1 MRCELRCTRRKVRA
15 QTHRQAS
22 VQANVVASVVA
33 SVHVVTRNAGSQRGL
48 TLVELLVAIGVLAF
62 VAVLGWRGLDSITR
76 ARASLNAELEQTRGL
91 QLAFAQLQAD
101 SANAV
106 DATLLDGR
114 SPLAVNVDRI
124 TIARR
129 IQPDAQPGM
138 LQLVTWRLR
147 DGVLTREESPPT
159 RDLTQLDQYWR
170 FAAAGGAR
178 PVALRRGLRAMDL
191 RVWTDDGR
199 GWRSWTQMQA
209 QAQAQPAA
217 APLASRGSLM
227 NPGAGTTAM
236 QTTWS
241 GLEVSLYIEGYA
253 SSMSKVF
260 MLGAT

>member
-1 MRCELRCTRRKVRA
+1 MRCDFRAARR
-15 QTHRQAS
+15 
-22 VQANVVASVVA
+22 
-33 SVHVVTRNAGSQRGL
+33 QRGL

-76 ARASLNAELEQTRGL
+76 ARAALNAELEQTRGL

-101 SANAV
+101 CANAV
-106 DATLLDGR
+106 DATMLDGR
-114 SPLAVNVDRI
+114 SPLAVNADRV

-147 DGVLTREESPPT
+147 GGVLTREESPST
-159 RDLTQLDQYWR
+159 RDLTQLDQYWS
-170 FAAAGGAR
+170 FAAAGGAS
-178 PVALRRGLRAMDL
+178 PVTLRSGLRAMEL

-209 QAQAQPAA
+209 QAQPAA
-217 APLASRGSLM
+217 APLTSRGSLM

-236 QTTWS
+236 QTPWS
-241 GLEVSLYIEGYA
+241 GLEVSLQVEGNA
-253 SSMSKVF
+253 APMTKVF

>member
-1 MRCELRCTRRKVRA
+1 MRCELHSAR
-15 QTHRQAS
+15 RQAR
-22 VQANVVASVVA
+22 VHRVAQSP
-33 SVHVVTRNAGSQRGL
+33 RSQRGL

-91 QLAFAQLQAD
+91 QLAFAQLQTD
-101 SANAV
+101 CANAV
-106 DATLLDGR
+106 DATMLDGR
-114 SPLAVNVDRI
+114 SPLAVTADRV

-138 LQLVTWRLR
+138 LELVTWRLR

-159 RDLTQLDQYWR
+159 RDLTQLDQYWQ

-199 GWRSWTQMQA
+199 GWRSWTQMPSPT
-209 QAQAQPAA
+209 QPAA
-217 APLASRGSLM
+217 AALTSRGSLM

-241 GLEVSLYIEGYA
+241 GLEVSLQIEGNA
-253 SSMSKVF
+253 SSLSKVF

>member
-1 MRCELRCTRRKVRA
+1 MRCELHVELRSAR
-15 QTHRQAS
+15 RQAC
-22 VQANVVASVVA
+22 VQTTARGASA
-33 SVHVVTRNAGSQRGL
+33 QRGL

-91 QLAFAQLQAD
+91 QLAFAQLQTD
-101 SANAV
+101 CANAV
-106 DATLLDGR
+106 DATLLGGR
-114 SPLAVNVDRI
+114 SPLAVNADRV

-159 RDLTQLDQYWR
+159 RDLTQLDQYWQ

-178 PVALRRGLRAMDL
+178 PVVLRRGLRAMDL

-209 QAQAQPAA
+209 QAQTGA
-217 APLASRGSLM
+217 APLTSRGALM

-241 GLEVSLYIEGYA
+241 GLEVSLQIEGNA

>member
-1 MRCELRCTRRKVRA
+1 MRCELRFASRKGHALAR
-15 QTHRQAS
+15 H
-22 VQANVVASVVA
+22 
-33 SVHVVTRNAGSQRGL
+33 AGWQRGL

-101 SANAV
+101 CANAV

-114 SPLAVNVDRI
+114 SPLAVNADRV

-138 LQLVTWRLR
+138 LELVTWRLR

-159 RDLTQLDQYWR
+159 RDLTQLDKYWQ

-209 QAQAQPAA
+209 QTQAQSA
-217 APLASRGSLM
+217 APPLISRGSLM

-241 GLEVSLYIEGYA
+241 GLEVSLQIEGNA
-253 SSMSKVF
+253 SALSKVF